1 MTDSARPG
9 SEVALP
15 GESGVP
21 DWKTF
26 ARSGEWRRAQAA
38 ATLTNADPD
47 VVAALSALS
56 AVQGDVRARKYPAAR
71 RGLSAYAAALSELDT
86 RAQGEAALLRSLA
99 APEVLTPAVDALDR
113 ASGEADPGELQAKL
127 TPAHAHALTRAEA
140 MNALGVLH
148 ALRGEGEAARARFEE
163 ALAHDTEH
171 YRARMNVG
179 NLDLE
184 AGRLPEAEAAYREV
198 LKLAPEYDG
207 AHHNLGVALRRQGKL
222 YESVGSIRKA
232 QRLGV
237 RGAQAAA
244 KEDMQEQ
251 LRLNPRLRWIRAG
264 VFVGVALLLGLLA
277 WLGRGGT

>member
-9 SEVALP
+9 TEVALP

-38 ATLTNADPD
+38 ATLTSADPD
-47 VVAALSALS
+47 IVAALSSLS
-56 AVQGDVRARKYPAAR
+56 ALQADVRARKYPAAR
-71 RGLSAYAAALSELDT
+71 RSLTAYEDALSELNT

-99 APEVLTPAVDALDR
+99 APEVLTRAIEALED
-113 ASGEADPGELQAKL
+113 ASGEAHPGELQTKL
-127 TPAHAHALTRAEA
+127 GPAHDHPLTRAEA
-140 MNALGVLH
+140 LNALGVLH
-148 ALRGEGEAARARFEE
+148 ALREEEGAARARFEE
-163 ALAHDTEH
+163 ALTHDAGH
-171 YRARMNVG
+171 YRARMNIG

-237 RGAQAAA
+237 SGARAAA

-251 LRLNPRLRWIRAG
+251 MRLNPRLRWIRAAIFIG
-264 VFVGVALLLGLLA
+264 VLLLLGLLL
-277 WLGRGGT
+277 WLNRGRA